1 MCFSLGLCCVRGRVD
16 LLYTNRLKVPIFI
29 IIMANRILINGSG
42 SSGNNIIIES
52 NGKKLLVDLG
62 ISAREILKSVN
73 YKIDDWS
80 AAICSHR

>member
-1 MCFSLGLCCVRGRVD
+1 MEIC
-16 LLYTNRLKVPIFI
+16 
-29 IIMANRILINGSG
+29 NRIIVNNSG

-52 NGKKLLVDLG
+52 NGHKLLVDLG
-62 ISAREILKSVN
+62 ISEKKILKSVN

>member
-1 MCFSLGLCCVRGRVD
+1 MF
-16 LLYTNRLKVPIFI
+16 YTNRLKVPILL

>member
-1 MCFSLGLCCVRGRVD
+1 
-16 LLYTNRLKVPIFI
+16 
-29 IIMANRILINGSG
+29 MANRILINGSG
-42 SSGNNIIIES
+42 SSGNNIVIES
-52 NGKKLLVDLG
+52 NGHKLLVDLG

>member
-16 LLYTNRLKVPIFI
+16 LFYTNRLKVPILL

-42 SSGNNIIIES
+42 SSGNNIVIES

>member
-1 MCFSLGLCCVRGRVD
+1 
-16 LLYTNRLKVPIFI
+16 
-29 IIMANRILINGSG
+29 MANRILINGSG

-62 ISAREILKSVN
+62 ISAKKILKSVN

>member
-1 MCFSLGLCCVRGRVD
+1 MF
-16 LLYTNRLKVPIFI
+16 YTNRLKVPILL

-52 NGKKLLVDLG
+52 NGKKMLVDLG

>member
-1 MCFSLGLCCVRGRVD
+1 MF
-16 LLYTNRLKVPIFI
+16 YMNRLKVPILI
-29 IIMANRILINGSG
+29 IVMNRILINGSG

-62 ISAREILKSVN
+62 ISAKKILKSVN

>member
-1 MCFSLGLCCVRGRVD
+1 MF
-16 LLYTNRLKVPIFI
+16 YTNGLKVPILL

>member
-1 MCFSLGLCCVRGRVD
+1 MLWGRVD
-16 LLYTNRLKVPIFI
+16 LFYTNGLKVPILL

-42 SSGNNIIIES
+42 SSGNNIIIVS

>member
-1 MCFSLGLCCVRGRVD
+1 MF
-16 LLYTNRLKVPIFI
+16 YTNRLKAPILL